1 MSLKLFSV
9 AYSDPMSGM
18 SVKLMECYEHILL
31 PKCVDN
37 TVHVFLLLLVVLVTD
52 QAFVTLATN
61 DSYALGALVL
71 GHSLKVVGT
80 TRCLAVMVTHDVQES
95 LR

>member
-1 MSLKLFSV
+1 VKYCIIYPVFVWVLNVGEVDGVLINTLFSLFV
-9 AYSDPMSGM
+9 Y
-18 SVKLMECYEHILL
+18 LL
-31 PKCVDN
+31 SIG
-37 TVHVFLLLLVVLVTD
+37 FLLLLLFLVTD
-52 QAFVTLATN
+52 EAFVTLATN

-71 GHSLKVVGT
+71 GNSLKVVGT

>member
-1 MSLKLFSV
+1 MKYCIIYPVFVWVLNVGEVDGVLINTLFSLFV
-9 AYSDPMSGM
+9 Y
-18 SVKLMECYEHILL
+18 LL
-31 PKCVDN
+31 SIG
-37 TVHVFLLLLVVLVTD
+37 FLLLLLFLVTD
-52 QAFVTLATN
+52 EAFVTLATN

-71 GHSLKVVGT
+71 GNSLKVVGT

>member
-1 MSLKLFSV
+1 
-9 AYSDPMSGM
+9 
-18 SVKLMECYEHILL
+18 
-31 PKCVDN
+31 
-37 TVHVFLLLLVVLVTD
+37 LLLFLLVTD
-52 QAFVTLATN
+52 EAFVTLATN

-71 GHSLKVVGT
+71 GNSLKVVGT

>member
-1 MSLKLFSV
+1 MCMFWQLQIFG
-9 AYSDPMSGM
+9 DEMQ
-18 SVKLMECYEHILL
+18 HIS
-31 PKCVDN
+31 N
-37 TVHVFLLLLVVLVTD
+37 TVNAVDCYAVMD

-71 GHSLKVVGT
+71 GNSLKVVGT
-80 TRCLAVMVTHDVQES
+80 TRSLAVMITSDVSDS

>member
-1 MSLKLFSV
+1 MHNLNF
-9 AYSDPMSGM
+9 
-18 SVKLMECYEHILL
+18 
-31 PKCVDN
+31 
-37 TVHVFLLLLVVLVTD
+37 VFNFTLLLCIMLSTLLTRTVFCLVLD

-71 GHSLKVVGT
+71 AHSLKLVGT
-80 TRCLAVMVTHDVQES
+80 ARSLVVMVTQDVSES